1 MEINKEIPIAD
12 GVPVYCA
19 YREIVEIEKVVEHP
33 RNPNKHPDRQIALLS
48 KIISKQGW
56 RNPITVS
63 TLSGYIIRGHAR
75 LLAAKVLGV
84 TKVPID
90 FQHYGSEAEE
100 FADMVADNRIQ
111 ELSDLALPETKSLI
125 EELERAGMDMDL
137 TGYDKESLQTLKQ
150 AFIPS
155 ESMTPTGLPDPDVTG
170 FDPSQGR
177 FILIYTNE
185 EEKAFWMKKLGMD
198 GRKIIWTVSEIGP
211 AENEPTIQN

>member
-1 MEINKEIPIAD
+1 MEISKEIPLAD
-12 GVPVYCA
+12 GTPVYCA
-19 YREIVEIEKVVEHP
+19 FREIVEVEKIIQHP
-33 RNPNKHPDRQIALLS
+33 RNPNKHPDRQIALLA

-63 TLSGYIIRGHAR
+63 ALSGYIIRGHAR

-125 EELERAGMDMDL
+125 EELEKAGMDMDL

-150 AFIPS
+150 AFVPS
-155 ESMTPTGLPDPDVTG
+155 ESMTPSPLPISDIQGL
-170 FDPSQGR
+170 DPSQGR
-177 FILIYTNE
+177 FILVYGSDV
-185 EEKAFWMKKLGMD
+185 EKKFWMDKIGFS
-198 GRKIIWTVSEIGP
+198 GEKIIWAPSDFDDSDSQS
-211 AENEPTIQN
+211 N